1 MSSELNNELNLK
13 PCQGFE
19 SLQLDELDSSIVNG
33 ALNLNSGQSKYQ
45 SEVFVA
51 HSQLTPYRMIKQ
63 CLLELEARH
72 HSWFNIDNKLKKK
85 RIEIQMAQRQVKIE
99 VDDLQAQMI
108 AIDIEDMEHDIAV
121 WERKKVQAEEE
132 VHDYLRLAKKIA
144 KESGDESIIEKAF
157 GYDHEEERKYWITR
171 MAKQA
176 AMDMVSY
183 GRIGSGNMDSIAMMP
198 EEDQVLTLATTLQYN
213 ERLGQGMTE
222 IGQAVSKGLLDNK
235 EHLPRFDVPNVTD
248 KLMMTELLDN
258 VQHTTQPKTKPETI

>member
-1 MSSELNNELNLK
+1 VSNELKLE
-13 PCQGFE
+13 PCYGFE
-19 SLQLDELDSSIVNG
+19 SLQLDDIDNNILNG

-85 RIEIQMAQRQVKIE
+85 RIEIQMAAREIDVE
-99 VDDLQAQMI
+99 DDDLRCQMI
-108 AIDIEDMEHDIAV
+108 AIDMEDMAHDIEV
-121 WERKKVQAEEE
+121 WERKKIQAEEE

-144 KESGDESIIEKAF
+144 VDSGDEGIIEKAF

-222 IGQAVSKGLLDNK
+222 IGNAVSQGLLDNK
-235 EHLPRFDVPNVTD
+235 EHLPRFDVPKVTD

-258 VQHTTQPKTKPETI
+258 VQHTTQSKTKSQSI

>member
-1 MSSELNNELNLK
+1 MVNEVKLE
-13 PCQGFE
+13 PCYGFE
-19 SLQLDELDSSIVNG
+19 SLQLDDIDNNILHG

-85 RIEIQMAQRQVKIE
+85 RIEIQMAERE
-99 VDDLQAQMI
+99 VESEGDDLRRQMI
-108 AIDIEDMEHDIAV
+108 AVDMEDMAHDIKV
-121 WERKKVQAEEE
+121 WERKKIQAEEE

-144 KESGDESIIEKAF
+144 VDSGDSTIIEKAF

-213 ERLGQGMTE
+213 ERLTQGMTE
-222 IGQAVSKGLLDNK
+222 IGNAVSQGLLNNK
-235 EHLPRFDVPNVTD
+235 EHLPRFDVPKVTD
-248 KLMMTELLDN
+248 KLMMELLDD
-258 VQHTTQPKTKPETI
+258 VQHTPQPKTKPESV